1 MSTAWPDTLFGE
13 FLKPNTRPY
22 TLGPNQD
29 ADLVGMRWYGE
40 GPFHRELKSAMKI
53 AKKTHFV
60 IKAGDIIYNKLFA
73 WKGSFGV
80 VPPAL
85 DGMFVSDKFPT
96 YELDREKVDENWL
109 RWYFRWPPLWEQA
122 RTMSKG
128 SAALSKLTLNPP
140 KFLLL
145 KIPLPRLDEQQEL
158 AARLDGLAAKTEEAR
173 SLQDQALI
181 ECANLLK
188 TALRRIATKVNA
200 TGQLQQVLTGKPRN
214 GWSAKCD
221 NADNGIP
228 VLSLGA
234 VTGFRFRATE
244 FKKTSLHADKDGHF
258 WLKPDDLLITRSNT
272 PELVGHA
279 AIYNGSPSPCIFPD
293 LMMRLPLNLDKA
305 DPTFVWYWLQSPP
318 ARDFIFA
325 KAKGTSSTMKKIS
338 QGVVMAIPFPTHLSL
353 TEQRRVVAELDRLQ
367 SETDSLKALQAQTG
381 TELRALMPS
390 IVSRAFTGQL
400 G

>member
-1 MSTAWPDTLFGE
+1 MSAPWPEAPFSE

-22 TLGPNQD
+22 TLGPEED
-29 ADLVGMRWYGE
+29 ANLVGMRLYGA
-40 GPFHRELKSAMKI
+40 GPFHRELKPAMKI
-53 AKKTHFV
+53 AKKTHF
-60 IKAGDIIYNKLFA
+60 IIRAGDVIYNKLFA
-73 WKGSFGV
+73 WKGTFGI
-80 VPPAL
+80 VPAAL

-96 YELDREKVDENWL
+96 YELDRSKVEENWL

-122 RTMSKG
+122 RAMSTG

-145 KIPLPRLDEQQEL
+145 KMPLPLLYEQRQL
-158 AARLDGLAAKTEEAR
+158 AARLDGLAVKTEEAR

-181 ECANLLK
+181 ESANLLK
-188 TALRRIATKVNA
+188 TALRGIAAKVNA
-200 TGQLQQVLTGKPRN
+200 TGQLGQVLTGKPRN

-228 VLSLGA
+228 VLALGA
-234 VTGFRFRATE
+234 VTGFRYRATE
-244 FKKTSLHADKDGHF
+244 FKKTSLHADKEGHF
-258 WLKPDDLLITRSNT
+258 WLKPGDLLITRSNT

-279 AIYNGSPSPCIFPD
+279 AIYSGSPAPCIYPD
-293 LMMRLPLNLDKA
+293 LMMRLPLNLDQV

-318 ARDFIFA
+318 AREFIFE

-353 TEQRRVVAELDRLQ
+353 PEQRRIVTELNRVQ
-367 SETDSLKALQAQTG
+367 IEVDSLKGLQAETAV
-381 TELRALMPS
+381 ELRALMPS
-390 IVSRAFTGQL
+390 IISKVFTGQL